1 MMHGPITIRSYRAVE
16 VLGVETIAITSK
28 RRNKRAN
35 LRTGTLRGNQS
46 VIQYRVGR
54 SDLQENKWD

>member
-1 MMHGPITIRSYRAVE
+1 MQGI
-16 VLGVETIAITSK
+16 ETIAITSK

-54 SDLQENKWD
+54 SDLQENKWG